1 MIAITIFTPTYNR
14 ASLLPRLF
22 ESIMQQNVRDIEWII
37 VDDGSTDNTEMVVKG
52 FLAPELATFP
62 IKYYRKTNGGKHTAI
77 NYGVNK
83 AQGELFFIV
92 DSDDILPA
100 GAIRTVR
107 NVWDEVKHQQ
117 EYGGVCGLDGN
128 MKTGTIIGSG
138 IPNDSQSST
147 MSLADGSHIRY
158 IDGNN
163 MAIRFDRGVAGD
175 MKEIYRTSVLKEFP
189 FPEIPNERFCPEVLV
204 WNRIGTKYKLRY
216 FHHVIYLAEY
226 QADGV
231 TAGITKARRNSPIAT
246 MMTYQEMTEYDIPF
260 KWKARSAINYWRFGV
275 CAFKRLKFKI
285 GSPTIHAK
293 WFIFIPVGIIYYFI
307 DTYRL
312 RGK

>member
-107 NVWDEVKHQQ
+107 NVWDEVKHQP

-163 MAIRFDRGVAGD
+163 MAIRFGRGVAGD
-175 MKEIYRTSVLKEFP
+175 MKEIYRTSVLK
-189 FPEIPNERFCPEVLV
+189 
-204 WNRIGTKYKLRY
+204 
-216 FHHVIYLAEY
+216 
-226 QADGV
+226 
-231 TAGITKARRNSPIAT
+231 
-246 MMTYQEMTEYDIPF
+246 
-260 KWKARSAINYWRFGV
+260 
-275 CAFKRLKFKI
+275 
-285 GSPTIHAK
+285 
-293 WFIFIPVGIIYYFI
+293 
-307 DTYRL
+307 
-312 RGK
+312 

>member
-62 IKYYRKTNGGKHTAI
+62 IRYYRKANGGKHTAI
-77 NYGVNK
+77 NYGVSK

-100 GAIRTVR
+100 GAIRTVK
-107 NVWDEVKHQQ
+107 NVWEEVKHLP
-117 EYGGVCGLDGN
+117 EYGGICGLDGN
-128 MKTGTIIGSG
+128 MKTGAIIGSG

-158 IDGNN
+158 IDGSN
-163 MAIRFDRGVAGD
+163 MAIRFGRGVTGD
-175 MKEIYRTSVLKEFP
+175 MKEVYRTSVLREFP

-231 TAGITKARRNSPIAT
+231 TAGITKARRNSPVAT

-260 KWKARSAINYWRFGV
+260 KWKVRSAINYWRFRY
-275 CAFKRLKFKI
+275 CYRQKDDM
-285 GSPTIHAK
+285 HQQ
-293 WFIFIPVGIIYYFI
+293 IPVVKWYWSVFKPIGWLMHWK
-307 DTYRL
+307 DVA
-312 RGK
+312 KAQ